1 MTPNFTLRKWRV
13 GDEASLAAL
22 ANNHKIWINLK
33 DVFPHPYTLADAY
46 EWVNFAQKE
55 AQNYAIEYDGKAVG
69 GIGLLFKD
77 DIYRKNAEIGYWLGE
92 PYWGLGIVTEAIN
105 QVVQNAFAQY
115 EINRIYAGVFEYNP
129 ASMRVLEKAGFEK
142 EAILKKSLI
151 KDGKLYDEHIYV
163 KFRE

>member
-1 MTPNFTLRKWRV
+1 MAPNFILRKWQA

-33 DVFPHPYTLADAY
+33 DVFPHPYTLADAHD
-46 EWVNFAQKE
+46 WVKFAHNQAE
-55 AQNYAIEYDGKAVG
+55 NYAIEYEGKAVG

-92 PYWGLGIVTEAIN
+92 PYWGLGIISETIK
-105 QVVQNAFAQY
+105 QVVNHAFAQY

-142 EAILKKSLI
+142 EAILKKSLV
-151 KDGKLYDEHIYV
+151 KEGKLYDEHIYV
-163 KFRE
+163 KFRD